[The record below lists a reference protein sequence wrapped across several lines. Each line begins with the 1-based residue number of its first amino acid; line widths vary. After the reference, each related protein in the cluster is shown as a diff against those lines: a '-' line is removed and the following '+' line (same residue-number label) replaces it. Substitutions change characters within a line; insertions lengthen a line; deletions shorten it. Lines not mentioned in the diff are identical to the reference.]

1 MTLSSQF
8 ELPALTDNGKARIA
22 SLDAVSVEPIPTSL
36 VAYHSLGQ
44 VVIAGSRSSVLE
56 AARNI
61 VDTELTCYMLITEEV
76 DHADIGDQDDTGH
89 LPEAFTADDFSVQGY
104 LGAFSVTAFKND
116 RVFDFGK
123 TVGIASGMFDLV
135 LDLSEASKI
144 SAQIPPPG
152 YFRIETTQ
160 RSAKR
165 IKRTTE
171 EISQL
176 VGNFEKP
183 KYFNYDPDICAHSRS
198 GIVACTRCIDACPTD
213 AITSIGETIEVNSYL
228 CQGGGACAAA
238 CPTGAVTYAYPPPEN
253 QLDVLRQLL
262 LKYRENGGDSAVVL
276 FFDRERGNQIVSSQ
290 VAAIGENILPVEVE
304 EVGAL
309 GLDIFL
315 SLLAY
320 GASGAAILCSNIAE
334 SVRDE
339 LVLQIQTLKGFLDGM
354 GYSCNPI
361 QIIQSDEDDR
371 ISVSAIQKLAQ
382 MDISPA
388 KFAPTGIKRTDMRI
402 ALEHLHSLSPKQPD
416 SIDLPKHSPF
426 GQVMVDVK
434 TCTLC
439 MGCVSVCPASA
450 LEAGGEVPKLAF
462 IENNCVQCGLCESAC
477 PESSITRSQRYLFDT
492 DSRMR
497 ARTMNEDAPFH
508 CRVCGKAFASSA
520 MLNRMKDKL
529 KSHWMF
535 QDPEAVARLEMCE
548 DCRVKDMFAAE
559 GGFPRNKI

>member
-1 MTLSSQF
+1 MTQSEHF
-8 ELPALTDNGKARIA
+8 ELPALTENGKARLA
-22 SLDAVSVEPIPTSL
+22 SFDAVSIEPTPTSL
-36 VAYHSLGQ
+36 VAYRSLGQ
-44 VVIAGSRSSVLE
+44 VVIAGSRNAVLT
-56 AARNI
+56 AATSM
-61 VDTELTCYMLITEEV
+61 VDTELTCYMLVTEE
-76 DHADIGDQDDTGH
+76 DSEADGSDQEDNGY
-89 LPEAFTADDFSVQGY
+89 LPEFFAADEFSVQGY
-104 LGAFSVTAFKND
+104 LGTFSVTAIKND

-123 TVGIASGMFDLV
+123 TVGITSGLFDLV
-135 LDLSEASKI
+135 LDLSETSKF

-152 YFRIETTQ
+152 YFRVELAEQ
-160 RSAKR
+160 NRNR
-165 IKRTTE
+165 IKRTAE
-171 EISQL
+171 EMSQL
-176 VGNFEKP
+176 IGNFEKP

-238 CPTGAVTYAYPPPEN
+238 CPTGAVTYAYPPPQN

-262 LKYRENGGDSAVVL
+262 LKYREFGGNNAVVL
-276 FFDRERGNQIVSSQ
+276 FFDRERGNPIVSSK
-290 VAAIGENILPVEVE
+290 VAAMGENILPVEVE

-309 GLDIFL
+309 GLDVLL
-315 SLLAY
+315 SVLAY
-320 GASGAAILCSNIAE
+320 GAAGAAILCSNVAE

-339 LVLQIQTLKGFLDGM
+339 LELQITLLNEFLDGM
-354 GYSCNPI
+354 GYSRNSI
-361 QIIQSDEDDR
+361 QLVQADDDG
-371 ISVSAIQKLAQ
+371 ISESAIQQLVQ
-382 MDISPA
+382 MDVSPA

-402 ALEHLHSLSPKQPD
+402 ALEHLHSQSPKQPD

-426 GQVMVDVK
+426 GQIMVDVN

-477 PESSITRSQRYLFDT
+477 PESSITRSQRYLFEADK
-492 DSRMR
+492 RMR

-520 MLNRMKDKL
+520 MLSRMKDKL

>member
-1 MTLSSQF
+1 MTQSEHF
-8 ELPALTDNGKARIA
+8 ELPALTENGKARLA
-22 SLDAVSVEPIPTSL
+22 SFDAVSIEPTPTSL
-36 VAYHSLGQ
+36 VAYRSLGQ
-44 VVIAGSRSSVLE
+44 VVIAGSRNAVLT
-56 AARNI
+56 AATSM
-61 VDTELTCYMLITEEV
+61 VDTELTCYMLVTEE
-76 DHADIGDQDDTGH
+76 DSEADGGDQEDDGY
-89 LPEAFTADDFSVQGY
+89 LPDVFTADEFSVQGY
-104 LGAFSVTAFKND
+104 LGTFSVTAIKND

-123 TVGIASGMFDLV
+123 TVGITSGLFDLV
-135 LDLSEASKI
+135 LDLSETSKF

-152 YFRIETTQ
+152 YFRVELAEQ
-160 RSAKR
+160 NRNR
-165 IKRTTE
+165 IKRTAE
-171 EISQL
+171 EMSQL
-176 VGNFEKP
+176 IGNFEKP

-238 CPTGAVTYAYPPPEN
+238 CPTGAVTYAYPPPQN

-262 LKYRENGGDSAVVL
+262 LKYREFGGNNAVVL
-276 FFDRERGNQIVSSQ
+276 FFDRERGNPIVSSK
-290 VAAIGENILPVEVE
+290 VAAMGENILPVEVE

-309 GLDIFL
+309 GLDVLL
-315 SLLAY
+315 SVLAY
-320 GASGAAILCSNIAE
+320 GAAGAAILCSNVAE

-339 LVLQIQTLKGFLDGM
+339 LELQITLLNEFLDGM
-354 GYSCNPI
+354 GYSRNSI
-361 QIIQSDEDDR
+361 QLVQADDDG
-371 ISVSAIQKLAQ
+371 ISESAIQQLVQ
-382 MDISPA
+382 MDVSPA

-402 ALEHLHSLSPKQPD
+402 ALEHLHSQSPKQPD

-426 GQVMVDVK
+426 GQIMVDVN

-477 PESSITRSQRYLFDT
+477 PESSITRSQRYLFEADK
-492 DSRMR
+492 RMR

-520 MLNRMKDKL
+520 MLSRMKDKL

>member
-1 MTLSSQF
+1 MTQSEHF
-8 ELPALTDNGKARIA
+8 ELPALTENGKARLA
-22 SLDAVSVEPIPTSL
+22 SFDAVSIEPTPTSL
-36 VAYHSLGQ
+36 VAYRSLGQ
-44 VVIAGSRSSVLE
+44 VVIAGSRNAVLT
-56 AARNI
+56 AATSM
-61 VDTELTCYMLITEEV
+61 VDTELTCYMLVTEE
-76 DHADIGDQDDTGH
+76 DSEADGSDQEDNGY
-89 LPEAFTADDFSVQGY
+89 LPEFFAADEFSVQGY
-104 LGAFSVTAFKND
+104 LGTFSVTAIKND

-123 TVGIASGMFDLV
+123 TVGITSGLFDLV
-135 LDLSEASKI
+135 LDLSETSKF

-152 YFRIETTQ
+152 YFRVELAEQ
-160 RSAKR
+160 NRNR
-165 IKRTTE
+165 IKRTAE
-171 EISQL
+171 EMSQL
-176 VGNFEKP
+176 IGNFEKP

-238 CPTGAVTYAYPPPEN
+238 CPTGAVTYAYPPPQN

-262 LKYRENGGDSAVVL
+262 LKYREFGGNNAVVL
-276 FFDRERGNQIVSSQ
+276 FFDRERGNPIVSSK
-290 VAAIGENILPVEVE
+290 VAAMGENILPVEVE

-309 GLDIFL
+309 GLDVLL
-315 SLLAY
+315 SVLAY
-320 GASGAAILCSNIAE
+320 GAAGAAILCSNVAE

-339 LVLQIQTLKGFLDGM
+339 LELQITLLNEFLDGM
-354 GYSCNPI
+354 GYSRNSI
-361 QIIQSDEDDR
+361 QLVQADDDG
-371 ISVSAIQKLAQ
+371 ISESAIQQLVQ
-382 MDISPA
+382 MDVSPA

-402 ALEHLHSLSPKQPD
+402 ALEHLHSQSPKQPD

-426 GQVMVDVK
+426 GQIMVDVN

-477 PESSITRSQRYLFDT
+477 PESSITRSQRYLFEADK
-492 DSRMR
+492 RMR

-520 MLNRMKDKL
+520 MLSRMKDKL

-559 GGFPRNKI
+559 GGFPRNKN

>member
-1 MTLSSQF
+1 MTLTEQF
-8 ELPALTDNGKARIA
+8 ELPALTENGKARLA
-22 SLDAVSVEPIPTSL
+22 SFEALSVEPTPTSL
-36 VAYHSLGQ
+36 VAYQSLGQ
-44 VVIAGSRSSVLE
+44 VVIAGARSSAIK
-56 AARNI
+56 AARNM
-61 VDTELTCYMLITEEV
+61 VDTELTCYLLITEEDDEADT
-76 DHADIGDQDDTGH
+76 DHQGDTEY
-89 LPEAFTADDFSVQGY
+89 LPQMFSADDFSAQGY
-104 LGAFSVTAFKND
+104 LGAFSIIAFKND
-116 RVFDFGK
+116 REFDFGK
-123 TVGIASGMFDLV
+123 TVGIASGLFDLI
-135 LDLSEASKI
+135 LDLSESSKFE
-144 SAQIPPPG
+144 AQVPPPG
-152 YFRIETTQ
+152 YFRIEPAEQ
-160 RSAKR
+160 SDKR
-165 IKRTTE
+165 IRRTAE
-171 EISQL
+171 ELSQL

-213 AITSIGETIEVNSYL
+213 AITSIGETIEFNSHL
-228 CQGGGACAAA
+228 CQGGGVCAAA
-238 CPTGAVTYAYPPPEN
+238 CPTGAATYAYPPSEN

-262 LKYRENGGDSAVVL
+262 LRYRENGGHNAVVL
-276 FFDRERGNQIVSSQ
+276 FYDREGGTPIVSAQ
-290 VAAIGENILPVEVE
+290 ITEMGENILPVQVE

-309 GLDIFL
+309 GLDIFF

-320 GASGAAILCSNIAE
+320 GAAGAAVLCSDVAQ
-334 SVRDE
+334 SVRQE
-339 LVLQIQTLKGFLDGM
+339 LEHQIEILDRFLEGM
-354 GYSCNPI
+354 GHSFHPI
-361 QIIQSDEDDR
+361 QLMQTDEDR
-371 ISVSAIQKLAQ
+371 EVSESAIQQLAQ

-402 ALEHLHSLSPKQPD
+402 ALEHLHSQSPKQPD
-416 SIDLPKHSPF
+416 SINLPGHSPF
-426 GQVMVDVK
+426 GQIMVDTD

-508 CRVCGKAFASSA
+508 CRVCGKAFATSA
-520 MLNRMKDKL
+520 MLRTMKDKL
-529 KSHWMF
+529 KGHWMF

>member
-1 MTLSSQF
+1 MTLSYQF
-8 ELPALTDNGKARIA
+8 ELPALTENGKARLA
-22 SLDAVSVEPIPTSL
+22 SFDAVSVETTPTSL

-56 AARNI
+56 AARSM
-61 VDTELTCYMLITEEV
+61 VDTELTCYILITEE
-76 DHADIGDQDDTGH
+76 DNESDAGDQDNTGY
-89 LPEAFTADDFSVQGY
+89 LPETFTADDCSVQGY
-104 LGAFSVTAFKND
+104 LGAFTVTAYKND

-123 TVGIASGMFDLV
+123 TVGITTGLFDLV
-135 LDLSEASKI
+135 LDLSKTSKI
-144 SAQIPPPG
+144 KAQIPPPG
-152 YFRIETTQ
+152 YFRIEPTQ
-160 RSAKR
+160 QNAKR
-165 IKRTTE
+165 IRRTTE

-176 VGNFEKP
+176 VGKFEKP

-213 AITSIGETIEVNSYL
+213 AITSIGEAIEVNSYL

-238 CPTGAVTYAYPPPEN
+238 CPTGAVTYAYPPPES
-253 QLDVLRQLL
+253 QLDLLRQVL
-262 LKYRENGGDSAVVL
+262 LKYRENGGNSAVII
-276 FFDRERGNQIVSSQ
+276 FFDRERGNPIVSAHI
-290 VAAIGENILPVEVE
+290 AALGENILPVEVE

-320 GASGAAILCSNIAE
+320 GAAGAAVFCPNVAE
-334 SVRDE
+334 SVYKE
-339 LVLQIQTLKGFLDGM
+339 LELQVDTLNVFLDGM
-354 GYSCNPI
+354 GYSCKPI
-361 QIIQSDEDDR
+361 QLIQTDENDG
-371 ISVSAIQKLAQ
+371 ISESAIQELTQ

-388 KFAPTGIKRTDMRI
+388 KFAPTGVKRTDMRI
-402 ALEHLHSLSPKQPD
+402 ALEHLHSLSPKKPD

-426 GQVMVDVK
+426 GQIMVDVN

-477 PESSITRSQRYLFDT
+477 PESSVTRSQRYLFDT

-497 ARTMNEDAPFH
+497 ARTMNEDSPFH
-508 CRVCGKAFASSA
+508 CRICGKAFASSA

>member
-1 MTLSSQF
+1 MTQSEHF
-8 ELPALTDNGKARIA
+8 ELPALTENGKARLA
-22 SLDAVSVEPIPTSL
+22 SFDAVSIEPTPTSL
-36 VAYHSLGQ
+36 VAYRSLGQ
-44 VVIAGSRSSVLE
+44 VVIAGSRNAVLT
-56 AARNI
+56 AATSM
-61 VDTELTCYMLITEEV
+61 VDTELTCYMLVTEE
-76 DHADIGDQDDTGH
+76 DSEADGGDQEDDGY
-89 LPEAFTADDFSVQGY
+89 LPDVFTADEFSVQGY
-104 LGAFSVTAFKND
+104 LGTFSVTAIKND

-123 TVGIASGMFDLV
+123 TVGITSGLFDLV
-135 LDLSEASKI
+135 LDLSETSKF

-152 YFRIETTQ
+152 YFRVELAEQ
-160 RSAKR
+160 NRNR
-165 IKRTTE
+165 IKRTAE
-171 EISQL
+171 EMSQL
-176 VGNFEKP
+176 IGNFEKP

-238 CPTGAVTYAYPPPEN
+238 CPTGAVTYAYPPPQN

-262 LKYRENGGDSAVVL
+262 LKYREFGGNNAVVL
-276 FFDRERGNQIVSSQ
+276 FFDRERGNPIVSSK
-290 VAAIGENILPVEVE
+290 VAAMGENILPVEVE

-309 GLDIFL
+309 GLDVLL
-315 SLLAY
+315 SVLAY
-320 GASGAAILCSNIAE
+320 GAAGAAILCSNVAE

-339 LVLQIQTLKGFLDGM
+339 LELQITLLNEFLDGM
-354 GYSCNPI
+354 GYSRNSI
-361 QIIQSDEDDR
+361 QLVQADDDG
-371 ISVSAIQKLAQ
+371 ISESAIQQLVQ
-382 MDISPA
+382 MDVSPA

-402 ALEHLHSLSPKQPD
+402 ALEHLHSQSPKQPD

-426 GQVMVDVK
+426 GQIMVDVN

-477 PESSITRSQRYLFDT
+477 PESSITRSQRYLFEADK
-492 DSRMR
+492 RMR

-520 MLNRMKDKL
+520 MLSRMKDKL

-559 GGFPRNKI
+559 GGFPRNKN

>member
-1 MTLSSQF
+1 MTQSEHF
-8 ELPALTDNGKARIA
+8 ELPALTENGKARLA
-22 SLDAVSVEPIPTSL
+22 SFDAVSIEPTPTSL
-36 VAYHSLGQ
+36 VAYRSLGQ
-44 VVIAGSRSSVLE
+44 VVIAGSRKAVLT
-56 AARNI
+56 AARSME
-61 VDTELTCYMLITEEV
+61 DTELTCYMLVTEE
-76 DHADIGDQDDTGH
+76 DREADGGDQEDNGY
-89 LPEAFTADDFSVQGY
+89 LPDVFTADEFSVQGY
-104 LGAFSVTAFKND
+104 LGTFSVTAIKND

-123 TVGIASGMFDLV
+123 TVGITSGLFDLV
-135 LDLSEASKI
+135 LDLSETSKF

-152 YFRIETTQ
+152 YFRVEPAEQ
-160 RSAKR
+160 NRNR
-165 IKRTTE
+165 IKRTAE
-171 EISQL
+171 EMSQL
-176 VGNFEKP
+176 IGNFEKP

-238 CPTGAVTYAYPPPEN
+238 CPTGAVTYAYPPPQN

-262 LKYRENGGDSAVVL
+262 LKYREFGGNNAVVL
-276 FFDRERGNQIVSSQ
+276 FFDRERGNPIVSSK
-290 VAAIGENILPVEVE
+290 VAAMGENILPVEVE

-309 GLDIFL
+309 GLDVLL
-315 SLLAY
+315 SVLAY
-320 GASGAAILCSNIAE
+320 GAAGAAILCSNVAE

-339 LVLQIQTLKGFLDGM
+339 LELQITLLNEFLDGM
-354 GYSCNPI
+354 GYSRNSI
-361 QIIQSDEDDR
+361 QLVQADDDG
-371 ISVSAIQKLAQ
+371 ISESAIQQLVQ
-382 MDISPA
+382 MDVSPA

-402 ALEHLHSLSPKQPD
+402 ALEHLHSQSPKQPD

-426 GQVMVDVK
+426 GQIMVDVN

-477 PESSITRSQRYLFDT
+477 PESSITRSQRYLFEADT
-492 DSRMR
+492 RMR

-508 CRVCGKAFASSA
+508 CRICGKAFASRA

-559 GGFPRNKI
+559 GGFPRNKN